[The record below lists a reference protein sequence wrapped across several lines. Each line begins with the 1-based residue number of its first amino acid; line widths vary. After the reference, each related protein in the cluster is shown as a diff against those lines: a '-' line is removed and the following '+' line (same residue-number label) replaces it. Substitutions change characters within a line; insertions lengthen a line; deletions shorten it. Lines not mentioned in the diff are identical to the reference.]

1 MRHALRSMKQA
12 LLSPN
17 TNTRKRTHAS
27 RQTVYNNLCT
37 CVRPHV
43 VMTKDFDVTLSRAR
57 RGYHTRE
64 VRPAA
69 QRREREKE
77 RESDIVIDLIS
88 PQRARGERDRGN
100 RDHSDMSYD
109 EALRRTITSDET
121 GHRERHDLIPTLQCT
136 FSVHSTVYTLELHIC
151 HTVTHTAR
159 ALCVVRR
166 PSRLAE
172 RTLLS

>member
-17 TNTRKRTHAS
+17 TNTRERTHAS

-88 PQRARGERDRGN
+88 PRRARGERDRGN
-100 RDHSDMSYD
+100 RDHRDMSYD
-109 EALRRTITSDET
+109 EALRRTIT
-121 GHRERHDLIPTLQCT
+121 
-136 FSVHSTVYTLELHIC
+136 
-151 HTVTHTAR
+151 
-159 ALCVVRR
+159 RR
-166 PSRLAE
+166 
-172 RTLLS
+172 